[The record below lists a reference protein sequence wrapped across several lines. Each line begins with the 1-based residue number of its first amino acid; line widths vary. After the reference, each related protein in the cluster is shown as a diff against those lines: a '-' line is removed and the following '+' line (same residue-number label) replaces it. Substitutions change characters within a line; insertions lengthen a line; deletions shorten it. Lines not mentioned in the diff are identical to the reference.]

1 VLVMSPMEF
10 RPVTE
15 RDIAARTQGGA
26 APAGRPAAG
35 RPLNYALNPDRAWT
49 PSPEQIRLQ
58 VQRLTVRLKELI
70 GRPMQVRVTDCTRT
84 EQFATGMLD
93 AAAWSL
99 GDVPRRPVDS
109 VEARVCDAEIRV
121 LLALVDRIVKAHEGN
136 WAEAAGAG
144 TWLMW
149 LNGTVA
155 EISYPDEWDLDS
167 LAKRA

>member
-1 VLVMSPMEF
+1 LDY
-10 RPVTE
+10 R
-15 RDIAARTQGGA
+15 
-26 APAGRPAAG
+26 
-35 RPLNYALNPDRAWT
+35 LNPDRAWT
-49 PSPEQIRLQ
+49 PSPEQIRLE

-70 GRPMQVRVTDCTRT
+70 GRPMQVRVTDRTRT

-99 GDVPRRPVDS
+99 GDVPRRPVDF
-109 VEARVCDAEIRV
+109 VEARVCDAEIRG

-155 EISYPDEWDLDS
+155 AIRSPGLR
-167 LAKRA
+167 RAGRVRSPRPPYLHRPFSARVG

>member
-1 VLVMSPMEF
+1 MEF
-10 RPVTE
+10 RPVTG
-15 RDIAARTQGGA
+15 RDIAARTQRG
-26 APAGRPAAG
+26 PAPAAG
-35 RPLNYALNPDRAWT
+35 SAAPRPLDYALNPDRAWT
-49 PSPEQIRLQ
+49 PSPERIRLE

-70 GRPMQVRVTDCTRT
+70 GRPMQVRVTDRTRT

-99 GDVPRRPVDS
+99 GDVPRRPVDF
-109 VEARVCDAEIRV
+109 VEARVCDAEIAE

-149 LNGTVA
+149 LNGAFA